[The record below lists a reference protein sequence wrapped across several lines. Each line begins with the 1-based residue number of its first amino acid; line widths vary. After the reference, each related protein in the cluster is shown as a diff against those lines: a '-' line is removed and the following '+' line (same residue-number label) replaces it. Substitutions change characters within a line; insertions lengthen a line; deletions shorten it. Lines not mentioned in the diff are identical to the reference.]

1 MNKNLSVG
9 LRIALVLLIAVLS
22 YALVQSILSPIRF
35 QKEKEGRYA
44 KVIER
49 LKDIRTLQRVYK
61 SEFGRYT
68 NGFDTLMNFYKNG
81 QITVELQIG
90 SLDDSVAVARKQV
103 VRKREKVN
111 VRDNILPN
119 LIVDSLPFIP
129 FSGGKKFQMAA
140 GTLLTSSKVNVAVFE
155 LLAHNDLVLKGMDR
169 QQVINLNDERK
180 KLEKYPG
187 LKVGSLTEATNDAGN
202 WE

>member
-1 MNKNLSVG
+1 MNKKISLG
-9 LRIALVLLIAVLS
+9 LRVVLVLLIAVLS

-35 QKEKEGRYA
+35 KKERDQRYSR
-44 KVIER
+44 VIER
-49 LKDIRTLQRVYK
+49 LKDIRTLQRAYK

-68 NGFDTLMNFYKNG
+68 NGLDTLMNFYRHG

-90 SLDDSVAVARKQV
+90 SLDDSLAVARKQV
-103 VRKREKVN
+103 IRKREKVN
-111 VRDNILPN
+111 VRDNVLPN
-119 LIVDSLPFIP
+119 LLIDSLPFIP
-129 FSGGKKFQMAA
+129 FSGGCQFQMAA
-140 GTLLTSSKVNVAVFE
+140 GTLLTSSKVSVPVFE
-155 LLAHNDLVLKGMDR
+155 ALAHNDWILGDMDR
-169 QQVINLNDERK
+169 QQVVNLNDERK